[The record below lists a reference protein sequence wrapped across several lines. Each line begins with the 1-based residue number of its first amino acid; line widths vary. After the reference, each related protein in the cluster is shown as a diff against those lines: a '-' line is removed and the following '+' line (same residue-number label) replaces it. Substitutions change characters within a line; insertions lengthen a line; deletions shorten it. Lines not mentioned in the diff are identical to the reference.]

1 MLKCTS
7 GLLKPK
13 AGAVTFGGKDVTATS
28 PRAKLSL
35 GLVHV
40 PQDRSQFPHMTVW
53 DNLLIGGYSVRGH
66 HAVKGR
72 IEEAIA
78 MFPILAR
85 RRHAHAGVLSG
96 GGQKQ
101 VEIARALLLNPHLIM
116 LDKPSI
122 GLDPKSRKLVFEAS
136 GTLAASGRT
145 ILLVE
150 QNARSGLAASHMGA
164 VLEAGVVRLVRAAG
178 ELLADLTL
186 PGSTSAARPSRR
198 VKRAVRAPPMT
209 APGITP
215 PQAARDT
222 AGRSSVTAVV
232 CAAGHGWRAS
242 GGAWPSLLD
251 LAEAGRGSTSMRTAP
266 RRRLRCRDRAMV
278 G

>member
-215 PQAARDT
+215 PQAGPRHGRQVIGHSRGLCCRSRVAGQRRGLAQPARSR
-222 AGRSSVTAVV
+222 RS
-232 CAAGHGWRAS
+232 RAR
-242 GGAWPSLLD
+242 LD
-251 LAEAGRGSTSMRTAP
+251 LHAHGTPPTAEVP
-266 RRRLRCRDRAMV
+266 
-278 G
+278 